1 MGTVTVAD
9 GMTEAEVGS
18 LFEHVKRYLPSFHT
32 EDFMT
37 DDTNTFWKGYN
48 KAMKRNAKATLIN
61 RDLFEPFFRKMKEI
75 CLVRNRNVFVA
86 KYTLILGYL
95 RKNEESVLSSYMEN
109 SWSDRVDQWAAFGWL
124 GSCVNTSMLCERF
137 HKTPK
142 HEMLEGKANK
152 ESGLKEGKY
161 RLQQHHKAP
170 TLAVNKYHGQRHL
183 VCRCCWSWN
192 LGSEGQWKLILRG
205 RTILSMRRGNGCAAC
220 PYAYACSCPTDVRRG
235 ISCTHVHAALLYAA
249 AGRRSQQNCGLSL
262 SSIEVKRLGV
272 YVGVEEISRSS
283 PDIQD
288 GNRDLLQG
296 IEMEKASIRED
307 VIKIMRRPTEGAQM
321 SMEQTL
327 RNLER
332 LRKTTDSL
340 ADNAEGATTT
350 CALHAAQMF
359 LLSAIFKLLLRYGN
373 YRSEPICARRSKLC
387 DESHCWTFGTARK
400 KRTLS
405 NMRRLDAYRM
415 YQQQRVPSR
424 WNRVRQQ

>member
-170 TLAVNKYHGQRHL
+170 TTMEAHIA
-183 VCRCCWSWN
+183 
-192 LGSEGQWKLILRG
+192 WKNNIVHATRKD
-205 RTILSMRRGNGCAAC
+205 GCAAC

-249 AGRRSQQNCGLSL
+249 AGRRSQQN
-262 SSIEVKRLGV
+262 

>member
-205 RTILSMRRGNGCAAC
+205 RTILSMRRGKMDVLHAHMLTPALVPRISVIRSSRTPLAAKLWVVIVF
-220 PYAYACSCPTDVRRG
+220 DRD
-235 ISCTHVHAALLYAA
+235 
-249 AGRRSQQNCGLSL
+249 
-262 SSIEVKRLGV
+262 
-272 YVGVEEISRSS
+272 VGVEEISRSS